1 LLQARRNVDRKTM
14 RRWNGWGDDT
24 IEFALGEDALGFLAQ
39 RIGSGTPFP
48 DAAFETAC
56 AQLRPSRL
64 APHRLI
70 DTAPAVR
77 LRNALGQSLPDWLRL
92 RYGAIDTAPDGVA
105 YPESPEQVRELLD
118 YAAEHHVALIPQGGG
133 TSVAGHLTAPG
144 GSQPVLAV
152 NLTRLRNL
160 LSLDTQSQL
169 ATFGAGV
176 FGPDLEAQLRAHGYT
191 LGHFPQSFEYSTLGG
206 WVVTR
211 SSGQQ
216 SLRYGRI
223 EQMFRGGKVETP
235 AGTLDIPTFPASAA
249 GTDLR
254 ELVLGS
260 EGRLGILTEA
270 TVRVTPLPD
279 YESFHAVFFPG
290 WDRAEQAVRA
300 VVQAGLSLSMLRLSN
315 PLETVTMLA
324 LAGHKTLIGA
334 LETWLRLRGC
344 GEGKCMLMIGV
355 SGRKA
360 AARAALKDALAL
372 TRARGGVH
380 IGRHMG
386 DKWKQNRFRNVYL
399 RNAAWQHGYAID
411 TVETAVDWP
420 RVAGMM
426 EAVEA
431 AATAALGRHGEKVH
445 AYTHLSHL
453 YTQGASVY
461 TTFVYRLAGNF
472 EQDLARWRT
481 LKQAVSLAIVANG
494 GTISHQHGVGSDH
507 APYVAAEKGALGV
520 SAMGALF
527 RHFDPQQIMNPGK
540 LLPSEAVPS

>member
-1 LLQARRNVDRKTM
+1 M

-48 DAAFETAC
+48 DAAFEAAC

-70 DTAPAVR
+70 DTAAAVR

-105 YPESPEQVRELLD
+105 YPESAEQVRELLV
-118 YAAEHHVALIPQGGG
+118 YAAEHHVVLIPQGGG
-133 TSVAGHLTAPG
+133 TSVAGHLTAPAG
-144 GSQPVLAV
+144 ARPVLAV

-223 EQMFRGGKVETP
+223 EQLFRGGKVETP

-254 ELVLGS
+254 EVVLGS

-279 YESFHAVFFPG
+279 YEAFHAVFFPS
-290 WDRAEQAVRA
+290 WDKAEQAVRA

-334 LETWLRLRGC
+334 LEAWLRLRGC

-355 SGRKA
+355 SGRKGA
-360 AARAALKDALAL
+360 AKAALKDALAI
-372 TRARGGVH
+372 TRRHGGAH

-386 DKWKQNRFRNVYL
+386 DKWKQNRFRNV
-399 RNAAWQHGYAID
+399 
-411 TVETAVDWP
+411 
-420 RVAGMM
+420 
-426 EAVEA
+426 
-431 AATAALGRHGEKVH
+431 
-445 AYTHLSHL
+445 
-453 YTQGASVY
+453 
-461 TTFVYRLAGNF
+461 
-472 EQDLARWRT
+472 
-481 LKQAVSLAIVANG
+481 
-494 GTISHQHGVGSDH
+494 
-507 APYVAAEKGALGV
+507 
-520 SAMGALF
+520 
-527 RHFDPQQIMNPGK
+527 
-540 LLPSEAVPS
+540 